1 MPVNIELTERDRRL
15 LEMLAEL
22 SVIKVENLSHIY
34 ETKAYYL
41 KRIALLKKAHYV
53 RRLKGYVM
61 LGSKGI
67 EYVRSMGLKRKGIPT
82 AHGQKERI
90 QKISDLHF
98 DFLNTDWTFIDSRK
112 VKEEKLTV
120 YRSSLFLGVLAGR
133 AEYAVYSIGKEPSK
147 EKIVAIKSEQEK
159 LHKLGV
165 YRSIVFY
172 ESPEARK
179 KYGIQGLG
187 LKEQLLLPYPYGIE
201 LLKEYGKREL
211 IKEAAIKVYG
221 SELREPNWKEADFS
235 AGDREVMVLILNDIE
250 KIAKIQ
256 NYLTHAQYRHTKTTE
271 IEILCLKEQEE
282 MFKEMFPEC
291 SIRIIREEDLVK
303 RQ

>member
-1 MPVNIELTERDRRL
+1 MPVNIELTERDKKL

-22 SVIKVENLSHIY
+22 SMIKVENLSHIY

-61 LGSKGI
+61 LGSKGV
-67 EYVRSMGLKRKGIPT
+67 EYVKSIGLKRKGIPT
-82 AHGQKERI
+82 AHGQKERV
-90 QKISDLHF
+90 QRISDLYF
-98 DFLNTDWTFIDSRK
+98 DFLGTDWMFIDSRK
-112 VKEEKLTV
+112 IKEEKPSI
-120 YRSSLFLGVLAGR
+120 YRSSLLLGLLTGR
-133 AEYAVYSIGKEPSK
+133 TEYAVYSIGKEPSK
-147 EKIVAIKSEQEK
+147 EKIDAVKSEQEK
-159 LHKLGV
+159 LHKLGI

-179 KYGIQGLG
+179 RYGIEGLG

-201 LLKEYGKREL
+201 LLKEHGRKDL

-221 SELREPNWKEADFS
+221 DNLKEPGWKEADFS
-235 AGDREVMVLILNDIE
+235 VDDKEIVVLILNDIE
-250 KIAKIQ
+250 KIAKIR
-256 NYLTHAQYRHTKTTE
+256 NYLILAQYRYTKITE
-271 IEILCLKEQEE
+271 IEILCLEEQQE

-291 SIRIIREEDLVK
+291 SIKTIKEEGLIK
-303 RQ
+303 A

>member
-1 MPVNIELTERDRRL
+1 MPVNVELTERDRKL

-22 SVIKVENLSHIY
+22 SMIKVENLSHIY

-41 KRIALLKKAHYV
+41 KRIALLRKAHYV

-67 EYVRSMGLKRKGIPT
+67 EYVKSIGLKRKGIPT

-90 QKISDLHF
+90 QKISDLYF
-98 DFLNTDWTFIDSRK
+98 DFLNTDWTFIDSRRI
-112 VKEEKLTV
+112 KEEKPPV
-120 YRSSLFLGVLAGR
+120 YRSSLFLGILTGR
-133 AEYAVYSIGKEPSK
+133 TEYAVYSIGKEPGR
-147 EKIVAIKSEQEK
+147 EKIDAVKSEQEK
-159 LHKLGV
+159 LHKLGI

-179 KYGIQGLG
+179 RYGIEGLG

-201 LLKEYGKREL
+201 LLKEHGRRDL
-211 IKEAAIKVYG
+211 IKEAAVKVYG

-235 AGDREVMVLILNDIE
+235 AGGREVMVLILNDIE
-250 KIAKIQ
+250 KIAKIR
-256 NYLTHAQYRHTKTTE
+256 NYLILAQYRHTKTTE

-291 SIRIIREEDLVK
+291 SIRTVKEEDLVNN
-303 RQ
+303 